1 MDKHIINSL
10 HWIGYIDNDQE
21 IMVFGNSAI
30 ELCRIILQKK
40 RSKSKEPFDL
50 FYKNYLLDQI
60 PIPAPT

>member
-40 RSKSKEPFDL
+40 KIKKQRAF
-50 FYKNYLLDQI
+50 
-60 PIPAPT
+60 